1 MTKLAVLLLIFTAIS
16 TVSTLR
22 CFEGTVKGLES
33 NAQTPKKE
41 CGGISNYCIQRIDK
55 KNGEMRRECSSWSD
69 EHSMEEK
76 CPMTGC
82 HFQTKD
88 STFCCCQFDEC
99 NEWKGDGTEF
109 KAGETV
115 VEKAVP
121 SAPKLSDVVMPTA
134 ASRKNKSDDIV
145 RIPTTPAPT
154 RKSSLVELP

>member
-1 MTKLAVLLLIFTAIS
+1 MAKLYLIFLLFTIS
-16 TVSTLR
+16 TISALR

-41 CGGISNYCIQRIDK
+41 CGGMSNYCIQRIDK
-55 KNGEMRRECSSWSD
+55 KSGEMRRECSSWSD

-76 CPMTGC
+76 CPMAGC

-88 STFCCCQFDEC
+88 TSFCCCQFDEC

-109 KAGETV
+109 KAGETQV
-115 VEKAVP
+115 KSAVP
-121 SAPKLSDVVMPTA
+121 SAPKLGDVIMPTA
-134 ASRKNKSDDIV
+134 ASRKNKSDDTV
-145 RIPTTPAPT
+145 RIPTTPSPT